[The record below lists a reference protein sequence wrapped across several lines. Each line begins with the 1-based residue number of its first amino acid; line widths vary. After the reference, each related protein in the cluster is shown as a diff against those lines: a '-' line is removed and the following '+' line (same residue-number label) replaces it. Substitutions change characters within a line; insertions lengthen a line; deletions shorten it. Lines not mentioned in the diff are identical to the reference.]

1 MQENQT
7 PDLSTDELWKILSV
21 TKQLCAAADLDAMLE
36 RVINL
41 ARDVLDAER
50 GTVFLYE
57 MSSDS
62 LVSRVATG
70 NKEIRVPQGVGI
82 VGECATTQKIVNVT
96 DCYADSRF
104 NQEVD
109 KATGYVSRCLIAIP
123 LIGVN
128 GELVGVLQVLN
139 KHDGVFNFGDCAVA
153 SVLASQCAPVLDHAR

>member
-7 PDLSTDELWKILSV
+7 PDLSTDRTLEDSQRDE
-21 TKQLCAAADLDAMLE
+21 TALCCDLDAMLE

-50 GTVFLYE
+50 GTVFLYDA
-57 MSSDS
+57 STDS

-82 VGECATTQKIVNVT
+82 VGECATTQKIVNVP
-96 DCYADSRF
+96 DCYADTRF

-123 LIGVN
+123 L
-128 GELVGVLQVLN
+128 VGLT
-139 KHDGVFNFGDCAVA
+139 A
-153 SVLASQCAPVLDHAR
+153 SWLGYCRF